1 MNYILSSWF
10 QPTIRPFPGQ
20 LLSSYFLSNPSSA
33 GLHRRL
39 GFLPV
44 AISEHWAGR
53 PLKTRR
59 GAGGLLRLAD
69 TWTLSP
75 RAKRICESPVVP
87 AVRVTQYLYRLD
99 NGVYVESSKLSID
112 CT

>member
-10 QPTIRPFPGQ
+10 LPTIHPFPGQ
-20 LLSSYFLSNPSSA
+20 LVSSYFLSNPSSA

-53 PLKTRR
+53 PLQQ
-59 GAGGLLRLAD
+59 GEEPVACCVWQIAGPCHREQSVFVNLPSYQA
-69 TWTLSP
+69 S
-75 RAKRICESPVVP
+75 E
-87 AVRVTQYLYRLD
+87 
-99 NGVYVESSKLSID
+99 
-112 CT
+112 